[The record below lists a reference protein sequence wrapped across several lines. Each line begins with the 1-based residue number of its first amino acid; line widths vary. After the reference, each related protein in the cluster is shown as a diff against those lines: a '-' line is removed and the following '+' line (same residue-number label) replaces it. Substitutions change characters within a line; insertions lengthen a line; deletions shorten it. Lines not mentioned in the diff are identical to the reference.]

1 MKTRFLFVF
10 DTTGSMA
17 DWIASVINHVGVIAA
32 NILGEN
38 TDSVVGFLAYGDYCD
53 GPKMIQDSTNPSYIY
68 NGLLPLTSPLP
79 NLKFTS
85 NSSEIERW
93 LSQNHATSGGDHPE
107 CVEFVLHYIKTYH
120 VPSAVG
126 TKEKLIILWVGDA
139 PPHEDLPGTSY
150 TSVSRSRDYR
160 NNYNVHNIAWR
171 QELTAIKEHVTIYTA
186 LCGSDRD
193 AKACWETMSLQTDG
207 VSVDL
212 RNIEN
217 LIPTMIAVAKREQG
231 SLDEYAQRLREEGT
245 NSEMEEILVDLG
257 ATCFDR

>member
-1 MKTRFLFVF
+1 MRTRFLFVF
-10 DTTGSMA
+10 DTTGSMK
-17 DWIASVINHVGVIAA
+17 DWIASVIDHVGVIAA

-53 GPKMIQDSTNPSYIY
+53 GPKMIQDSTNPSYTY
-68 NGLLPLTSPLP
+68 NGFLTSTLTPELRFI
-79 NLKFTS
+79 N

-93 LSQNHATSGGDHPE
+93 LSRSHATSGGDTPE
-107 CVEFVLHYIKTYH
+107 CVEYVLHYIRSYH
-120 VPSAVG
+120 VVSAVEA
-126 TKEKLIILWVGDA
+126 KEKLIILWVGDA
-139 PPHEDLPGTSY
+139 PPHEDLQGTSY
-150 TSVSRSRDYR
+150 TIASRARDY
-160 NNYNVHNIAWR
+160 NYNFNVHNIAWR
-171 QELTAIKEHVTIYTA
+171 QELTAIKDHVTIYTA
-186 LCGSDRD
+186 LCGADRQ
-193 AKACWETMSLQTDG
+193 AQACWETMSQQTKG

-231 SLDEYAQRLREEGT
+231 NLDEYAQKLREEGT